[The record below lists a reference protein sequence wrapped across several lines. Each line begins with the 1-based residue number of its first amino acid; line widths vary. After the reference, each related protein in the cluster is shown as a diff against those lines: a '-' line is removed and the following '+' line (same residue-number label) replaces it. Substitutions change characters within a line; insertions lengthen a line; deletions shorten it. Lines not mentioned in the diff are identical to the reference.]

1 MDKIRKDIDSY
12 IEDNQDFYLEELT
25 RLCAQPSV
33 SATGEGTHDM
43 AELILET
50 FNQFG
55 FTAQKFNTPG
65 NPIIVTKMEGS
76 TENTLLFFNH
86 YDVQPPDPLEEWIT
100 PPFEPTMR
108 EGALYARGAQDD
120 KGEFLGRLAAVKA
133 VQEAHEGVLPCGV
146 TFVVEGEEE
155 IGSPHIAQFVQENIN
170 LLSSQAAVWEEG
182 GIGPTGGLYN
192 YLGVRGVLSV
202 ELSIET
208 LSRDA
213 HSGGA
218 HILPSAAWQLTWMLN
233 NLKDANE
240 NILIKGFYDH
250 VKPPSPID
258 IELLN
263 KQPSNEESLK
273 KQFGFKKAVNDI
285 SDRGINQSLFNP
297 TCNIQGITTG
307 YQGEGSKTVI
317 PAKASAKLDF
327 RLVPDQ
333 DPEDILEKLRSHLV
347 EKGFEDVKVKTHGM
361 MWPAKISP
369 EHPFVVLTNKTGEE
383 VYGKPSVMIP
393 MVGGSSP
400 VYAFHQPLGGIPVV
414 RAGVRYWDNRA
425 HAPNE
430 HVRIKDFVNGARH
443 IARILVEFA
452 QLEQ

>member
-1 MDKIRKDIDSY
+1 MDTFDI
-12 IEDNQDFYLEELT
+12 
-25 RLCAQPSV
+25 
-33 SATGEGTHDM
+33 
-43 AELILET
+43 
-50 FNQFG
+50 FG
-55 FTAQKFNTPG
+55 FSTLKFDTPG
-65 NPIIVTKMEGS
+65 NPIIVAKIKGK

-100 PPFEPTMR
+100 PPFEPTIR
-108 EGALYARGAQDD
+108 DGALFARGAQDD
-120 KGEFLGRLAAVKA
+120 KGEFLARVAAVKA
-133 VQEAHEGVLPCGV
+133 VQEAHDGLLPCGV

-155 IGSPHIAQFVQENIN
+155 IGSPHIAQFVQDNIDI
-170 LLSSQAAVWEEG
+170 LSSQAAVWEEG

-192 YLGVRGVLSV
+192 YLGVRGILSV
-202 ELSIET
+202 ELRIQV

-218 HILPSAAWQLTWMLN
+218 HILPSAAWQLTWALN
-233 NLKDANE
+233 SLKDVNE
-240 NILIKGFYDH
+240 KVLIKGFYDQ

-258 IELLN
+258 IELLS
-263 KQPSNEESLK
+263 KLPSNEETLK
-273 KQFGFKKAVNDI
+273 KQFGFKKRVDHSSDI
-285 SDRGINQSLFNP
+285 GVNQSLFNP

-333 DPEDILEKLRSHLV
+333 DPEDILEKLNSHLISQ
-347 EKGFEDVKVKTHGM
+347 GFEDINVTAHGM
-361 MWPAKISP
+361 MWPVKIP
-369 EHPFVVLTNKTGEE
+369 PKHPFVELTNQTGEE
-383 VYGKPSVMIP
+383 IYGKPSVMIP

-400 VYAFHQPLGGIPVV
+400 VYAFHLPLGGIPVV

-430 HVRIKDFVNGARH
+430 HLRIKDFVNGAKH
-443 IARILVEFA
+443 IARILLGFA
-452 QLEQ
+452 KLQP